1 MIANVDEKS
10 NSILWPLK
18 DVSAVNHDSHQEG
31 KLNIV
36 LLHPLPYSSDDADL
50 PFSAHCTSG
59 VTLLCATWR
68 SWTLVH
74 MLQGKWEYVEPL

>member
-36 LLHPLPYSSDDADL
+36 LLHPLPYSSVDADL

-59 VTLLCATWR
+59 VIALRNMAIVDPCSHASR
-68 SWTLVH
+68 
-74 MLQGKWEYVEPL
+74 